1 MMRVQC
7 CICSYLLEN
16 KDSVNIAAT
25 PCGHTFHEACLMPWI
40 ERSGT
45 CPSCR
50 KVCTRPDV
58 IPKLYFDDGEMDAT
72 GEDNQTNQLLKEIS
86 TLKMKLQ
93 QTKIVLNNQ
102 ISVVNKKL
110 ANQTSML
117 KKKVQNRESL
127 LVNKIQELRT
137 KISDIEEEKIKL
149 NYCKTGLIME
159 KDDLEKF
166 LAEEKSKNLILK
178 KQVSTVAECS
188 KKMICDL
195 KAKMLPQKKAFN
207 VQKNKYNQVLKD
219 KNILLETTNSLQNRL
234 KDIRYERDSLD
245 QQLKYEKNMTAELK
259 KQIFKLKEEP
269 NNLSSKVVAYKVQFR
284 KREVALIH
292 KIRTADSEIA
302 KLRRRLE
309 IKNEEVDELKIQL
322 LNSEEKLKMKSDQ
335 TVKLMRIVKQGQEIF
350 GHLQT
355 ENTETSDNSRSFK
368 RKRREI

>member
-1 MMRVQC
+1 MRVQC

-16 KDSVNIAAT
+16 KDGVNIAAT

-72 GEDNQTNQLLKEIS
+72 GDDNQTNQLLKEIS

-102 ISVVNKKL
+102 ISVANKKF
-110 ANQTSML
+110 ANQASML
-117 KKKVQNRESL
+117 KKKVQNKESL

-137 KISDIEEEKIKL
+137 KLLDIEEEKIKL
-149 NYCKTGLIME
+149 TGLIMAKE
-159 KDDLEKF
+159 DLEKL

-195 KAKMLPQKKAFN
+195 KAKMLPREKAFN
-207 VQKNKYNQVLKD
+207 VQKKKYNQVLKD

-234 KDIRYERDSLD
+234 KDIRYERDGLY
-245 QQLKYEKNMTAELK
+245 QRLKYEKYMTAELK
-259 KQIFKLKEEP
+259 KQISKLKEEP
-269 NNLSSKVVAYKVQFR
+269 NNLSSKVAAYKVQFR

-302 KLRRRLE
+302 KLRSRRLE

-350 GHLQT
+350 GHIQT

-368 RKRREI
+368 RKRRKI